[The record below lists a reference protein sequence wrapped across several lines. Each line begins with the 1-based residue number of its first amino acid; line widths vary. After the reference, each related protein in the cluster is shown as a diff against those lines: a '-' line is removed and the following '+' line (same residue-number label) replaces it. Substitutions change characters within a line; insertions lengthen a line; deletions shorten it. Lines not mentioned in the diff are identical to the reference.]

1 MTKRAQQR
9 YIAAFAIFFY
19 HKVQHTIVY
28 INCLE
33 LRAISMQPV
42 NSVTCTYKKSIY
54 KSLRTI
60 NRQKQ
65 IDVF

>member
-19 HKVQHTIVY
+19 HKTQHTIVY

-33 LRAISMQPV
+33 LRVISMQPV
-42 NSVTCTYKKSIY
+42 NRGIY
-54 KSLRTI
+54 KSLRII

>member
-19 HKVQHTIVY
+19 HNTQHTIVY
-28 INCLE
+28 INCFE

-42 NSVTCTYKKSIY
+42 NSVTCIYKKKY
-54 KSLRTI
+54 LL
-60 NRQKQ
+60 QKPKNYQQ
-65 IDVF
+65 IEID